1 MKVVKKKT
9 IGIRLTE
16 AELKKIKKAATL
28 QSLAAST
35 YIRQIILREV
45 QQ

>member
-16 AELKKIKKAATL
+16 AELRRIKKAATA

-35 YIRQIILREV
+35 FLRQIILREV
-45 QQ
+45 QK